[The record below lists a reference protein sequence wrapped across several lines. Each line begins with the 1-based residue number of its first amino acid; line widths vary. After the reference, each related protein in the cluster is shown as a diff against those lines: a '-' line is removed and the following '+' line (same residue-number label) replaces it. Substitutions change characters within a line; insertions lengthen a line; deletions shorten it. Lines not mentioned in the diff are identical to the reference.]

1 MRRGLSSTRAKVG
14 SRKFKVLALG
24 DVIGSAGQRAVVAA
38 CAGLKRRHNADMVI
52 VNGENAV
59 EGFGID
65 EATAQRLFAAGAD
78 VITTGNHVW
87 QQKSVMSYLDREDRI
102 LRPANYPGANPGHG
116 FCVLDVRGVSV
127 AVLNLQGRVRMPVID
142 CPFRTARDLIRKI
155 KSKAKIF
162 ILDFHAEATEEKE
175 ALGAYLDGEVSLIF
189 GTHTHVQTTD
199 ERILPGGTAF
209 LTDIGA
215 CGPHDSV
222 IGFKSD
228 VSVRRSLTQL
238 PLKNEVSDATARIHG
253 LVLSLDPVTG
263 KALEIERIQEDSLV

>member
-1 MRRGLSSTRAKVG
+1 VG

-24 DVIGSAGQRAVVAA
+24 DIIGAAGQRAVVAA

-87 QQKSVMSYLDREDRI
+87 QQKSAMSYLDREERI
-102 LRPANYPGANPGHG
+102 LRPANYPGGNPGHG
-116 FCVLDVRGVSV
+116 YCVVDVRGETVV
-127 AVLNLQGRVRMPVID
+127 VLNVQGRVRMPSID
-142 CPFRTARDLIRKI
+142 CPFRTAKDIVRKL
-155 KSKAKIF
+155 KGKAKIF
-162 ILDFHAEATEEKE
+162 IVDFHAEATEEKE
-175 ALGAYLDGEVSLIF
+175 ALAAYLDGEVTLVF

-199 ERILPGGTAF
+199 ERILPGGTSF

-228 VSVRRSLTQL
+228 VSVRRALTQL
-238 PLKNEVSDATARIHG
+238 PLKNEVSDTTARLHG
-253 LVLSLDPVTG
+253 LVLSIDPLTG
-263 KALEIERIQEDSLV
+263 KTVNIERIQEDSLV